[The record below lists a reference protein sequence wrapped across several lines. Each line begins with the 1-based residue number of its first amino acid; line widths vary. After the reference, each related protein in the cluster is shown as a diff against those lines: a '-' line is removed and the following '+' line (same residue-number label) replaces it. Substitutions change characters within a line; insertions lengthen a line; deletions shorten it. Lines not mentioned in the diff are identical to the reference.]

1 MSKKK
6 LVGIYLTIETIKR
19 VKIYAAEKLM
29 SLSEVVERA
38 IKEYLEKHK

>member
-6 LVGIYLTIETIKR
+6 LVGIYLTIETIR
-19 VKIYAAEKLM
+19 RIRIYAAEKLM